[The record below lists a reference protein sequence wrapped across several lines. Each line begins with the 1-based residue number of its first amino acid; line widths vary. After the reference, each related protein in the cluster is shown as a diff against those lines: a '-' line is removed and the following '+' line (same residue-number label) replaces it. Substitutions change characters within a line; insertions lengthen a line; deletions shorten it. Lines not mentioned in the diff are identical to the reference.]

1 MRRTPAQAAPPD
13 WLLTNPMIWW
23 GFTRKLGMGQRH
35 DAEAISDLCR
45 VTGIPARY
53 VVARLNTFVLSDDAS
68 GAVH

>member
-13 WLLTNPMIWW
+13 WLLNNPMIWW
-23 GFTRKLGMGQRH
+23 GFTRQVGQGHCQDAAAILKL
-35 DAEAISDLCR
+35 SR

-53 VVARLNTFVLSDDAS
+53 VIARLNTFVLSDDAS